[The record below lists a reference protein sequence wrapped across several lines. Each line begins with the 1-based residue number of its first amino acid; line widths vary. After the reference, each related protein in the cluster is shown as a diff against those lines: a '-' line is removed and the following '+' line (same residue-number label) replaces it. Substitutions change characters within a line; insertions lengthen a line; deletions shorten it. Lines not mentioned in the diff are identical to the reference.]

1 MLRRLKWAPCVT
13 EYVLARAHESIDR
26 GSPPD
31 TQPGEVPLA
40 RRVLVIDS
48 KRSPVT
54 GEHAYE
60 CDDSDFERRIP
71 GVIAQTAATLQAK
84 GCVFALYTRIRGLGA
99 P

>member
-31 TQPGEVPLA
+31 TQLPLA
-40 RRVLVIDS
+40 RRVLVIDF

-54 GEHAYE
+54 REHE
-60 CDDSDFERRIP
+60 FDHNDFERRIP

-84 GCVFALYTRIRGLGA
+84 GCVFALYMRIRGLGT